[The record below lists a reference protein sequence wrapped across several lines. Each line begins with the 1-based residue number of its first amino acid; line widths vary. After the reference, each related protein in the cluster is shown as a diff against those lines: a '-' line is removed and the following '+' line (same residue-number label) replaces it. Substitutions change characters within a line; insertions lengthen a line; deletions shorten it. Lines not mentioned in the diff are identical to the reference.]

1 MTRGK
6 AAIANPVDEQSRD
19 LRFFKVMFGDF
30 RRRMRIP
37 RVFIRHL
44 LEESPNEVNL
54 EGPSGNIWRV
64 KLKITKNDIFFGQ
77 GWEAFQVDHSLA
89 MGEALLFEYDGKKH
103 LKVSF
108 IVSMYGLTREDVFTV
123 ECSQESSSTFRGN
136 ERQVSNITN
145 AGDPQLD
152 CTDEH
157 NLSTPSTDQINPLS
171 DQVVENKLASPNA
184 DRLIVD
190 QDKPGSPEAAA
201 NSFTSSSPFFT
212 VQIKSY
218 NVREPY
224 HLQVPTPFAI
234 EHLNSRSKRMVLRNL
249 EGSRWSVKILH
260 RLKTMKLLS
269 GGFRNFSRDNSLEV
283 GDFCVFELMNNET
296 EMKVHIFR

>member
-6 AAIANPVDEQSRD
+6 TAIANPVDEQSRD

-64 KLKITKNDIFFGQ
+64 KLKITKDDVFLEQ
-77 GWEAFQVDHSLA
+77 GWEAFQVDHSLS

-103 LKVSF
+103 LKVTS

-123 ECSQESSSTFRGN
+123 ECSQESSTFRGN
-136 ERQVSNITN
+136 ERQASNITD
-145 AGDPQLD
+145 AGDHQLD

-201 NSFTSSSPFFT
+201 NSLPPLLHFLLFRLSRIMSANLITCKYLLHSR
-212 VQIKSY
+212 Y
-218 NVREPY
+218 NT
-224 HLQVPTPFAI
+224 LT
-234 EHLNSRSKRMVLRNL
+234 LGRN
-249 EGSRWSVKILH
+249 EW
-260 RLKTMKLLS
+260 
-269 GGFRNFSRDNSLEV
+269 
-283 GDFCVFELMNNET
+283 FCE
-296 EMKVHIFR
+296 I